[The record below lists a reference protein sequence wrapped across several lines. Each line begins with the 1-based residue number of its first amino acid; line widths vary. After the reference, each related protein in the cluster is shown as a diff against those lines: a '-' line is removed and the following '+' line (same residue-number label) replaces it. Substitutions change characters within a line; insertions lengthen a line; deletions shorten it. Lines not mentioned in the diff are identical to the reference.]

1 MPKIAN
7 RLSVTLS
14 IAVTL
19 LCLAVMTA
27 VAATVHDY
35 TGIWFRAPQATPSLF
50 LILFTYAELLFAY
63 AAAGCLLALL
73 FRIRKKILFAPT
85 NTALL
90 RALSWCCFAEA
101 LLFLAEAV
109 VLPAGILSFSLA
121 GHSELRIAFVLIL
134 LVVAFA
140 CAFMGLI
147 LRVVKNAFAEATSLK
162 DENDYTI

>member
-27 VAATVHDY
+27 VHDY

-147 LRVVKNAFAEATSLK
+147 LRVVKNAFAEAASLK